1 MQIKQFIKIDE
12 VQYFV
17 RSWHLTAHSPHNTQH
32 STTYNSSSS
41 NVISKLYMQ
50 GKEVENKGEVD
61 ILRSCLLWAIFEIA

>member
-32 STTYNSSSS
+32 STTLYILALSS
-41 NVISKLYMQ
+41 VISKLCQRKRSKEQ
-50 GKEVENKGEVD
+50 G
-61 ILRSCLLWAIFEIA
+61 RS

>member
-32 STTYNSSSS
+32 STMYLIYSSL
-41 NVISKLYMQ
+41 IQRY
-50 GKEVENKGEVD
+50 
-61 ILRSCLLWAIFEIA
+61 I

>member
-32 STTYNSSSS
+32 STTLYYISSL
-41 NVISKLYMQ
+41 IQRY
-50 GKEVENKGEVD
+50 
-61 ILRSCLLWAIFEIA
+61 I